1 MSGMRR
7 RELIA
12 ALGGAVLAWPLAARG
27 QQSGKVWRIGI
38 LSGVSRPAAL
48 PAIWGGFLQGM
59 RQLGYVEGEH
69 FVTEYRFADG
79 KPERFPQLAGE
90 LVQLKSDVIVVG
102 ASNGIRAVQEATATI
117 PIVMA
122 YSIDPVG
129 NGLVASLA
137 HPGGNTTGLAS
148 AQEDTVSK
156 QVELLA
162 MAVPGLSRL
171 AILTN
176 PNLRIHGPLLQAAKT
191 AAAKAAVTLVPVA
204 AGTTL
209 QEIERAFELMTNE
222 DIRAT
227 VFLPDSFL
235 LLSRQRIAELAIRNR
250 LPSIF
255 ANRDYVE
262 VGGLMS
268 YGESFGDFGRRAANF
283 VDKIFKGI
291 KPAELPIEQ
300 PTRFFLVLNL
310 KTAKTIGLSVPD
322 KLLALA
328 DEVIE

>member
-1 MSGMRR
+1 
-7 RELIA
+7 
-12 ALGGAVLAWPLAARG
+12 
-27 QQSGKVWRIGI
+27 
-38 LSGVSRPAAL
+38 
-48 PAIWGGFLQGM
+48 
-59 RQLGYVEGEH
+59 
-69 FVTEYRFADG
+69 
-79 KPERFPQLAGE
+79 
-90 LVQLKSDVIVVG
+90 
-102 ASNGIRAVQEATATI
+102 
-117 PIVMA
+117 
-122 YSIDPVG
+122 
-129 NGLVASLA
+129 
-137 HPGGNTTGLAS
+137 LAS

-171 AILTN
+171 AIMTN
-176 PNLRIHGPLLQAAKT
+176 PNARNHGPLLQAAKT

-204 AGTTL
+204 AATL
-209 QEIERAFELMTNE
+209 QEIERAFELMTKE

-227 VFLPDSFL
+227 VFLPDPFL

-255 ANRDYVE
+255 AHRDYVA

-283 VDKIFKGI
+283 VDKVFKGI

-310 KTAKTIGLSVPD
+310 KTAKTIGLDVPD
-322 KLLALA
+322 KLLALV